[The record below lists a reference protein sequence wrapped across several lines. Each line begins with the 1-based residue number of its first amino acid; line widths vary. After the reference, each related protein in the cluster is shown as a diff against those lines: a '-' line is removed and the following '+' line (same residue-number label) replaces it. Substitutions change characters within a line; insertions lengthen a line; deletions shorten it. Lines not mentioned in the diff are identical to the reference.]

1 MSRFPQSYKVG
12 IVRGGEIASEY
23 GSFKADIVVHEGKIA
38 ALAEDAEDFDIET
51 FDASGLTIFPGGID
65 MHTHMR
71 EPSNIEREG
80 FSYGTM
86 SAAAGGITT
95 VLEMPQ
101 ADPLVTSVETFRT
114 KRRLADSGSITDFG
128 LYAAAV
134 GQSSDELQA
143 LVEEGAL
150 AFKAFM
156 CDSSPGYPRMD
167 DSALLECLHR
177 LCELDAMLI
186 VHAENNDLLQ
196 DGMRQMRAAGR
207 TDALA
212 HAESRPPI
220 VEIEAIRRV
229 VHFASEAAAR
239 LHVAHVSTG
248 EGVETVK
255 QARALG
261 ARVTCETCPQY
272 LLMDTAD
279 LERLG
284 PFARCAP
291 AIRERAEVDSLWDYL
306 RDGDIDAVVSDH
318 SPYRLEEKEAGYED
332 IFKAALG
339 LNIIQTMLPA
349 VLDEAI
355 HKRGMTTTDFANK
368 SAANPARI
376 LGLYPQKGAIRVG
389 ADADLALWD
398 MDATW
403 EVRRE
408 NLFSRHPWTP
418 LEGRTIRGKVVATI
432 RRGEVIYRDG
442 DILAVPGSGRFLTGS
457 KARKL
462 VEA

>member
-1 MSRFPQSYKVG
+1 MSRFPQSHQVG
-12 IVRGGEIASEY
+12 VVRGGEIATEY
-23 GSFKADIVVHEGKIA
+23 GTFKADIVVQDGKIA
-38 ALAEDAEDFDIET
+38 ALADNADDFDVAT
-51 FDASGLTIFPGGID
+51 FDATGLTILPGGID

-101 ADPLVTSVETFRT
+101 ADPLVTSVETFRG

-134 GQSSDELQA
+134 GQTLDELQA

-150 AFKAFM
+150 AFKAFL

-177 LCELDAMLI
+177 LHELDALLI

-196 DGMRQMRAAGR
+196 DGLRQMRAAGR

-212 HAESRPPI
+212 HAESRPAI

-229 VHFASEAAAR
+229 VHFASQAGAR

-255 QARALG
+255 NARGHG

-272 LLMDTAD
+272 LLMDRAD

-291 AIRERAEVDSLWDYL
+291 ALRERVEVEALWDFL
-306 RDGDIDAVVSDH
+306 RDGEIDAVASDH
-318 SPYRLEEKEAGYED
+318 SPYRLEEKEAGYDD

-355 HKRGMTTTDFANK
+355 HQRGMTIVDFANI

-376 LGLYPQKGAIRVG
+376 LGLYPEKGSIRVG

-398 MDATW
+398 LDAVW

-418 LEGRTIRGKVVATI
+418 LEGRTVRGKVVATI